1 MFSGAALHPVLLTHR
16 FSEVHSRVYY
26 HNRFSGLL
34 VDSQKTAEAVGPRS
48 SVVNTHLKQ
57 GVMRS
62 QSTLNY
68 IQTRFRLEALPT
80 QASLRACRTDE
91 HPG

>member
-1 MFSGAALHPVLLTHR
+1 MAESATTTALAVYLLTHKKPLKWLGR
-16 FSEVHSRVYY
+16 AQAS
-26 HNRFSGLL
+26 LTP
-34 VDSQKTAEAVGPRS
+34 SQR
-48 SVVNTHLKQ
+48 
-57 GVMRS
+57 GVLMRS

-80 QASLRACRTDE
+80 QASLRACRADE